1 MPPPT
6 KRAKRWA
13 QAGALPLLLA
23 VSGVLL
29 VCGGFAAP
37 LVWPWLVLIAAGLS
51 AIARW
56 GIAPQTPARHSVEG
70 ALLAALATLA
80 LTQATGGLWSPLYP
94 LVYLLAAGYMLAL
107 PLRLSVPMVAALIAL
122 DGALFAPVLKT
133 QWPLFLAHASFAALF
148 AALYHALLGAR
159 LALARRAESTAV
171 QRRVADAEECAREL
185 RLVATAD
192 AETDP
197 GGRQLPGGGAE
208 GGEVLPG
215 GRVADGRGAF
225 SESDQRVLE
234 ALSAEVTRAIEA
246 ERLLGAVRREKEE
259 KARFFRALEDLNR
272 TTTVLQ
278 AAESAVAQA
287 RRMCPALDL
296 CAVTLAEDRRHR
308 IVAVEGGASGAL
320 RDLSFGDNAGLVSS
334 VVKLGAPLPG
344 RALGAMDRVVIFD
357 NGTVVRGLQAL
368 KIFPLRAGETTV
380 GTLVCGARK
389 PDALPESAQRELSM
403 LARSEEHTSELQSPD

>member
-197 GGRQLPGGGAE
+197 GGCL
-208 GGEVLPG
+208 
-215 GRVADGRGAF
+215 
-225 SESDQRVLE
+225 
-234 ALSAEVTRAIEA
+234 
-246 ERLLGAVRREKEE
+246 LLGVVV
-259 KARFFRALEDLNR
+259 ALE
-272 TTTVLQ
+272 
-278 AAESAVAQA
+278 
-287 RRMCPALDL
+287 
-296 CAVTLAEDRRHR
+296 RRHT
-308 IVAVEGGASGAL
+308 
-320 RDLSFGDNAGLVSS
+320 
-334 VVKLGAPLPG
+334 APPPVPP
-344 RALGAMDRVVIFD
+344 A
-357 NGTVVRGLQAL
+357 
-368 KIFPLRAGETTV
+368 PHHPH
-380 GTLVCGARK
+380 TLT
-389 PDALPESAQRELSM
+389 ALPL
-403 LARSEEHTSELQSPD
+403 H